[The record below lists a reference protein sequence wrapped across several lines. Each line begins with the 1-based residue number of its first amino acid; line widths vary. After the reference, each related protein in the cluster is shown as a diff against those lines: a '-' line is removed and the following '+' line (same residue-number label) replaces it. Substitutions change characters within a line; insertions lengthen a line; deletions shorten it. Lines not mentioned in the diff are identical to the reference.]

1 MMRINKII
9 IKNFRNYIG
18 EHTFDLSKNV
28 TILYGDNGFG
38 KSSFF
43 DALEWCL
50 TDKIGRFRNEDGD
63 SFKKDLLNK
72 SVHFEKESE
81 CSVKIEYGDYIL
93 TRRFISK
100 NGNVGRVYTNV
111 SDKNGNI
118 IRNGENEKI
127 NTKDR
132 VDDFLKGGIEY
143 NKSIPKGA
151 FGEVMKQAYILSQDQ
166 VTDFVG
172 NDDPGK
178 RYRALVDIM
187 GYRQLLNLSD
197 NSRKIL
203 SKFENNLKK
212 LETEIVDRQRDI
224 KNKNETKQ
232 EIDVITLHEELSSL
246 GIKIEE
252 GEYQQQLDKVLENKF
267 AEKKDVEQLLIS
279 YKKLLDDYNFE
290 NLSDLDKKRHILQED
305 LISLTSKASKLQK
318 LKIDAENKKS
328 DLESLKKNFKILNN
342 SDSKIKDILEHLKQ
356 LNIIN
361 FDKDFLNKLLVEEK
375 MMLAKYEYAL
385 TIHKDYH
392 EQKLNIIETPE
403 LLEKYK
409 AIIQMLNNKHDKRK
423 AILINLENLLLDNDT
438 GAVVTLVESI
448 QGIYEYLQKQD
459 PNTEYCPV
467 CSSHAGASLSEE
479 INKNIHQYNSSL
491 SEQSGYVK
499 KVLALKES
507 VSNNLKELKQK
518 EGFYNGSI
526 ESHKRK
532 HSIARERIAEIEQHK
547 YFDEVIC
554 FEDINKVTEL
564 YRFKSDYIKSL
575 QDAFNK
581 LIELDQLYN
590 QVKNLKNVL
599 NHSSYEKTVHS
610 IYLLGKAH
618 KRIVGYIKKIDAQIN
633 NMKNNKEVL
642 EKEKELIWKLH
653 QNMDSTIPIAKLIE
667 GMPIHIADIEKDIEK
682 VNKMKEWLVSIKN
695 NSKIEEQVLKIKQ
708 EREALKSERSNV
720 SKVALQ
726 LKEYIES
733 TYGEFGQQTM
743 EYFNKPDS
751 PIQKYFRY
759 LNPLPTKNSIQ
770 FVGENEELW
779 VKVVEEGEK
788 KCTNN
793 AKNILSSGQLNVLA
807 ISIFL
812 AMNEEQ
818 KLHSMDFVG
827 IDDPI
832 QNMDDVNQFSICD
845 VLSSIEKQ
853 LIISTH
859 DLNFLKLFIKKNEHR
874 KQEIQI
880 FNFKSPIL
888 TENKVNVITLD

>member
-1 MMRINKII
+1 MRINKII

-18 EHTFDLSKNV
+18 EHVFDLSKNV

-50 TDKIGRFRNEDGD
+50 TDKIGRFQNEDVD

-72 SVHFEKESE
+72 SVHFEEECE

-93 TRRFISK
+93 TRKFTSK
-100 NGNVGRVYTNV
+100 NGNVGRVNANV

-118 IRNGENEKI
+118 IRNSQNEKI

-197 NSRKIL
+197 NSRKVL
-203 SKFENNLKK
+203 SKLENNLKK
-212 LETEIVDRQRDI
+212 LDAEIVNHQQAI

-232 EIDVITLHEELSSL
+232 EVDLITLNEELNSL

-252 GEYQQQLDKVLENKF
+252 EEYQQQLDKILENKF
-267 AEKKDVEQLLIS
+267 ADKKDAETLLIS
-279 YKKLLDDYNFE
+279 YKRLLDDYEFGCLN
-290 NLSDLDKKRHILQED
+290 DLEKKRQVLQED
-305 LISLTSKASKLQK
+305 SIQLTDKISKLK
-318 LKIDAENKKS
+318 KIKIDAENKKA
-328 DLESLKKNFKILNN
+328 DLERLKRNFKTLNN
-342 SDSKIKDILEHLKQ
+342 SDNKIKDILEQLKK
-356 LNIIN
+356 LNVLSY
-361 FDKDFLNKLLVEEK
+361 DKEFLNKLLVEQK
-375 MMLAKYEYAL
+375 TILAKYEYAL
-385 TIHKDYH
+385 AIHEDYH
-392 EQKLNIIETPE
+392 EQKRNIIKIPE
-403 LLEKYK
+403 QLDIYK
-409 AIIQMLNNKHDKRK
+409 ATIKVLNKKYDKRK
-423 AILINLENLLLDNDT
+423 EISINLENLLLDNDT

-448 QGIYEYLQKQD
+448 RGIYEYLQKEE

-479 INKNIHQYNSSL
+479 IINNIHKYNNSL

-507 VSNNLKELKQK
+507 VSKNIKELKKK
-518 EGFYNGSI
+518 EEFYNNSI
-526 ESHKRK
+526 ESQKRK
-532 HSIARERIAEIEQHK
+532 YSRAKERIVEIETHK
-547 YFDEVIC
+547 YFDELTC
-554 FEDINKVTEL
+554 SKDINKVTEL
-564 YRFKSDYIKSL
+564 YNFKSDYIKSL

-590 QVKNLKNVL
+590 QIKNLNNVL
-599 NHSSYEKTVHS
+599 NHSSYEETVHS
-610 IYLLGKAH
+610 IYLLDKAH
-618 KRIVGYIKKIDAQIN
+618 KRIVEYIKKVEAQI
-633 NMKNNKEVL
+633 KNVRSNKEIL
-642 EKEKELIWKLH
+642 DKEQELISNIN
-653 QNMDSTIPIAKLIE
+653 QYRDSTAPITQLIE
-667 GMPIHIADIEKDIEK
+667 STHLNISNTEKDIEK
-682 VNKMKEWLVSIKN
+682 INKVKEWLISIKN

-708 EREALKSERSNV
+708 DRKVINSERSSIN
-720 SKVALQ
+720 KVALQ
-726 LKEYIES
+726 LKEHIES

-770 FVGENEELW
+770 FEGENEEVW
-779 VKVVEEGEK
+779 VKVVQEGEQ

-793 AKNILSSGQLNVLA
+793 AQNVLSSGQLNVLA
-807 ISIFL
+807 ISIFI

-818 KLHSMDFVG
+818 KLHNMDFIG

-859 DLNFLKLFIKKNEHR
+859 DLNFLKLFLKKNEHR
-874 KQEIQI
+874 KKEIQI

-888 TENKVNVITLD
+888 TKNKVNVITLD